1 MGVDFGR
8 EDQKIEDENEQEQ
21 DHEHEHDYDWWGV
34 MSWARQPRKPRLRRS
49 FALPEPDLLLAGNGQ
64 KTEDEDEQVGGGWCR
79 GRGDPESPGSGG
91 ASPYLNRTCFW
102 PATVKRPRT
111 RTRTRNENEQDW
123 WWVMS
128 GARRPGKP
136 RLRRSFALPEP
147 GLLLAGNDQKI
158 EDEDEQEQDH
168 EHEHDYDWWRV
179 VSGARQPGKP
189 RFWRRF
195 VVT

>member
-34 MSWARQPRKPRLRRS
+34 MSWARQPRKPRLRRN
-49 FALPEPDLLLAGNGQ
+49 FALPEPD
-64 KTEDEDEQVGGGWCR
+64 
-79 GRGDPESPGSGG
+79 
-91 ASPYLNRTCFW
+91 
-102 PATVKRPRT
+102 
-111 RTRTRNENEQDW
+111 
-123 WWVMS
+123 
-128 GARRPGKP
+128 
-136 RLRRSFALPEP
+136 
-147 GLLLAGNDQKI
+147 LLLAGNDQKI